1 MASPSLELQ
10 GAIVARLK
18 AWAGL
23 SATVNGR
30 VYDSV
35 PAEEKRIAETGAG
48 WPYITVGEGDETSDD
63 ADCIDGFEISL
74 DIDIWSRAN
83 GYPESKRIS
92 DEVRKAIKSADLAL
106 PTNALVDFRHRQTRF
121 LRDPDGLTSHA
132 VMTFEGFAEQ
142 P

>member
-18 AWAGL
+18 ASAGL
-23 SATVNGR
+23 AALVNGR
-30 VYDSV
+30 IFDIV
-35 PAEEKRIAETGAG
+35 PKDAAF
-48 WPYITVGEGDETSDD
+48 PYITVGEGDETSND
-63 ADCIDGFEISL
+63 ADCIDGFELSV
-74 DIDIWSRAN
+74 DIDVWTRDPPGFPPA
-83 GYPESKRIS
+83 KRIS
-92 DEVRKAIKSADLAL
+92 DEVRKALKSPDLAL

>member
-1 MASPSLELQ
+1 MASPSFELQ
-10 GAIVARLK
+10 VAIVTRLK
-18 AWAGL
+18 AAAAVTAFVG
-23 SATVNGR
+23 AR

-35 PAEEKRIAETGAG
+35 PENPTF
-48 WPYITVGEGDETSDD
+48 PYITVGEGDETSDD
-63 ADCIDGFEISL
+63 ADCVDGFEISL
-74 DIDIWSRAN
+74 DIDVWSRAQ
-83 GYPESKRIS
+83 GFPEAKKIS
-92 DEVRKAIKSADLAL
+92 DEVRKALKSPELTI

>member
-23 SATVNGR
+23 SGTVNGR
-30 VYDSV
+30 VYDAV
-35 PAEEKRIAETGAG
+35 PAGAAF
-48 WPYITVGEGDETSDD
+48 PYITVGEGDETSDD

-83 GYPESKRIS
+83 GYPEARRIS
-92 DEVRKAIKSADLAL
+92 DEVRKAIKSADLIL

>member
-10 GAIVARLK
+10 GVIVARLK

-23 SATVNGR
+23 SASVNGR

-35 PAEEKRIAETGAG
+35 PKEDLRIAQTGAG
-48 WPYITVGEGDETSDD
+48 WPYISVGEGDETSDD

-74 DIDIWSRAN
+74 DIDVWSRAV
-83 GYPESKRIS
+83 GFPEAKRIS
-92 DEVRKAIKSADLAL
+92 DEIRKALKSPDLTL

>member
-23 SATVNGR
+23 SGTVNGR
-30 VYDSV
+30 VYDAV
-35 PAEEKRIAETGAG
+35 PAGAAF
-48 WPYITVGEGDETSDD
+48 PYITVGEGDETSDD

-83 GYPESKRIS
+83 GYPEAKRIS
-92 DEVRKAIKSADLAL
+92 DEVREAIKSADLTL
-106 PTNALVDFRHRQTRF
+106 PTNALVEFRHRQTRF

>member
-18 AWAGL
+18 VWPGL
-23 SATVNGR
+23 ASTVNGR
-30 VYDSV
+30 VYDAV
-35 PAEEKRIAETGAG
+35 PSGAAF
-48 WPYITVGEGDETSDD
+48 PYITVGEGDETSDD

-83 GYPESKRIS
+83 GYPEAKRIS
-92 DEVRKAIKSADLAL
+92 DEVRKAIKSADLTL
-106 PTNALVDFRHRQTRF
+106 STNALVDFRHRQTRF

>member
-23 SATVNGR
+23 SATINGR
-30 VYDSV
+30 VYDAV
-35 PAEEKRIAETGAG
+35 PGNAAF
-48 WPYITVGEGDETSDD
+48 PYITVGEGDETSDD

-74 DIDIWSRAN
+74 DIDVWSRET
-83 GYPESKRIS
+83 GYVQAKRIS

>member
-23 SATVNGR
+23 SADINGR
-30 VYDSV
+30 VYDAV
-35 PAEEKRIAETGAG
+35 PSEEKRVAATGAG
-48 WPYITVGEGDETSDD
+48 WPYITVGEGDETGDD

-74 DIDIWSRAN
+74 DIDVWSRELGFVQA
-83 GYPESKRIS
+83 KRIS
-92 DEVRKAIKSADLAL
+92 DEVRKSIKSADLTM

>member
-23 SATVNGR
+23 SAAVNGR
-30 VYDSV
+30 VYDAV
-35 PAEEKRIAETGAG
+35 PSGAAF
-48 WPYITVGEGDETSDD
+48 PYITVGAGDETSDD

-83 GYPESKRIS
+83 GYPEAKRIS
-92 DEVRKAIKSADLAL
+92 DEVRKAIKSADLIL

>member
-30 VYDSV
+30 VYDAV
-35 PAEEKRIAETGAG
+35 PAGAAF
-48 WPYITVGEGDETSDD
+48 PYITVGEGDETSDD

-74 DIDIWSRAN
+74 DIDIWSRAI
-83 GYPESKRIS
+83 GYPEAKRIS
-92 DEVRKAIKSADLAL
+92 DEVRKALKSADLAL

>member
-23 SATVNGR
+23 SGTVNGR
-30 VYDSV
+30 VYDAV
-35 PAEEKRIAETGAG
+35 PAGAAF
-48 WPYITVGEGDETSDD
+48 PYITVGEGDETSDD

-83 GYPESKRIS
+83 GYPEAKRIS
-92 DEVRKAIKSADLAL
+92 EEVREAIKSADLTL

>member
-1 MASPSLELQ
+1 MASPSFELQ
-10 GAIVARLK
+10 VAIVTRLK
-18 AWAGL
+18 AAAAVTAFVG
-23 SATVNGR
+23 VR

-35 PAEEKRIAETGAG
+35 PENPTF
-48 WPYITVGEGDETSDD
+48 PYITVGEGDETSDD
-63 ADCIDGFEISL
+63 ADCVDGFEISL
-74 DIDIWSRAN
+74 DIDVWSRAQ
-83 GYPESKRIS
+83 GFPEAKKIS
-92 DEVRKAIKSADLAL
+92 DEIRKALKSPELTI